1 MIFSRYQ
8 MKLDDE
14 NFDLNSVDAQ
24 MKVKR
29 IKPSAVKFSALKY
42 TNGARANGT
51 TLKNLAAILK
61 STVKITRL
69 EIDCYG

>member
-1 MIFSRYQ
+1 

-14 NFDLNSVDAQ
+14 NFNLNSVDAQ

-29 IKPSAVKFSALKY
+29 IRPNAIKFSALKY

-51 TLKNLAAILK
+51 TLKNLAAFIK
-61 STVKITRL
+61 STVKSTKL